1 MIVALLLAAGLLLA
15 LAYGATALYVAD
27 LLTRSKRQRV
37 EGTPR
42 DLGLRYEDVQFHTA
56 DGVLLR
62 GWFLDSPGAR
72 ATVVLLHD
80 TASTRSDRAHG
91 LLRLQH
97 DYVRRGYHVLAF
109 DLRGRGE
116 SGGVRD
122 GLGGAEQRDVAA
134 AIAFARRRGGP
145 LPLVLHGFGLGA
157 ALAIAAAA
165 GGVGAAAVV
174 ADSPFA
180 SARDHLRR
188 RWRRLPGHLFGAGC
202 WVARR
207 LFRADADALSPIEV
221 ISRVAPTPVLLIHGE
236 ADDEVPVAHSVNI
249 AAATFHDGNEL
260 WTVAGA
266 GHCEAYRDDPQH
278 YLRRCLAFIEQAV
291 PARQLA
297 AAG

>member
-27 LLTRSKRQRV
+27 LLTRTKRRRV

-42 DLGLRYEDVQFHTA
+42 DLGLRYEDVQFRGA
-56 DGVLLR
+56 DDLLLR

-80 TASTRSDRAHG
+80 AAGTRSDHAQG

-116 SGGVRD
+116 SSGGRD
-122 GLGGAEQRDVAA
+122 CLGGGEQQDVAA
-134 AIAFARRRGGP
+134 AVAFARRRGGP
-145 LPLVLHGFGLGA
+145 VPLVLHGFGLGG
-157 ALAIAAAA
+157 ALAIAAVAD
-165 GGVGAAAVV
+165 GVHAAAVV

-180 SARDHLRR
+180 SAREHLRR
-188 RWRRLPGHLFGAGC
+188 RWRRLPAPLFRSGC
-202 WVARR
+202 WVAHR
-207 LFRADADALSPIEV
+207 LFRADVDALSPIDV
-221 ISRVAPTPVLLIHGE
+221 IAQVAPTPVLLIHGE
-236 ADDEVPVAHSVNI
+236 DDDEVPVAHSVNI
-249 AAATFHDGNEL
+249 AAAAFDPGNEL

-266 GHCEAYRDDPQH
+266 GHCEAYAGDPQH
-278 YLRRCLAFIEQAV
+278 YLLRCLTFIEQAV